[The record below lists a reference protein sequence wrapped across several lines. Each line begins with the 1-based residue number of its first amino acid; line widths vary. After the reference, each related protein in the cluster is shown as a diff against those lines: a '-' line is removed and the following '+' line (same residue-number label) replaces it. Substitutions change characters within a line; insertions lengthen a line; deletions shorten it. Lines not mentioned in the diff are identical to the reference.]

1 MACHSLGEYYIYSF
15 FWKRYRQRDL
25 LRPTVFF
32 GQKVAIIKTKSA
44 TIVFFFFSS
53 FPSSRSFFSPFLL
66 FFVTMIL
73 ELLGLKKRAFRPFF
87 HTNGCKFR

>member
-44 TIVFFFFSS
+44 TIVFFFL
-53 FPSSRSFFSPFLL
+53 LL
-66 FFVTMIL
+66 FSF
-73 ELLGLKKRAFRPFF
+73 
-87 HTNGCKFR
+87 